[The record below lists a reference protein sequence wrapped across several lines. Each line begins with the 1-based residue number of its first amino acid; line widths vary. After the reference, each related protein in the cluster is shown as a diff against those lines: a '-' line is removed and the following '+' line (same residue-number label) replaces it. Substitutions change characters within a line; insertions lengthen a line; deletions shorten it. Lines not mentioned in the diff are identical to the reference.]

1 MTNEVPQGGDQL
13 RPYTPNKMVAG
24 YIPLADFLAKS
35 LGNHYEVVL
44 HVLSDGGDHVIALFN
59 GHVSGRDA
67 HSLSELK
74 QPYLVEYFMQNQDKN
89 FIANYSNRT
98 PAGKVLAS
106 STYFIKDDHQKLIG
120 CICLNCDTS
129 LYLELRDMLNQFLE
143 QKCAP
148 IVVQLNQ
155 NSEADLSSFAE
166 EILEQT
172 LSGLD
177 LSSKRAEDKKDV
189 IRQLNRRGIFLLKG
203 TVDEVAHR
211 LDISTQTLY
220 RYLKDLS

>member
-1 MTNEVPQGGDQL
+1 MTNEVQQGGDQL
-13 RPYTPNKMVAG
+13 RPYIPNKIVAG

-35 LGNHYEVVL
+35 LGNRY
-44 HVLSDGGDHVIALFN
+44 
-59 GHVSGRDA
+59 
-67 HSLSELK
+67 
-74 QPYLVEYFMQNQDKN
+74 EYFLQNQDKN
-89 FIANYSNRT
+89 FIANYCNRT

-143 QKCAP
+143 Q
-148 IVVQLNQ
+148 
-155 NSEADLSSFAE
+155 
-166 EILEQT
+166 T

-177 LSSKRAEDKKDV
+177 LSSMRAEDKKDV

-203 TVDEVAHR
+203 TVEEVAHR

>member
-13 RPYTPNKMVAG
+13 RPYTPNKIVAG

-44 HVLSDGGDHVIALFN
+44 HDLSDGGDHVIALFN

-143 QKCAP
+143 Q
-148 IVVQLNQ
+148 
-155 NSEADLSSFAE
+155 
-166 EILEQT
+166 T

-177 LSSKRAEDKKDV
+177 LSSMRAEDKKDV